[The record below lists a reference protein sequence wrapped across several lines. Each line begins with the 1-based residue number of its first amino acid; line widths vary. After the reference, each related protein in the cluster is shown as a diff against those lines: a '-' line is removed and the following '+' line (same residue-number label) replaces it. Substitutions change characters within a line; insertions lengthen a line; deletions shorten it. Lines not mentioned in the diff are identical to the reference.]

1 MNLNLFYKTQI
12 RAKLLNEFHYNNI
25 HQIPKLQKIV
35 ISSNIGLQGQN
46 QKQLEKAIQ
55 ELRIICGQ
63 HPIVTRAKKSIANFK
78 IREDM
83 ITGLKVTLRREK
95 MYNFFE
101 KFTKLVLP
109 RIRDFQGLNPSSF
122 DKFFNYHVGIK
133 EQFIFPEIEYENID
147 QIRGFNISIINTAQ
161 TYNEAHFLLKELG
174 LPLNL
179 K

>member
-1 MNLNLFYKTQI
+1 MNLNLFYKTEI
-12 RAKLLNEFHYNNI
+12 RSKLFDEFHYANV

-55 ELRIICGQ
+55 ELRTISGQ
-63 HPIVTRAKKSIANFK
+63 HPIVTKAKKSIANFK

-83 ITGLKVTLRREK
+83 IIGLKVTLRREK

-101 KFTKLVLP
+101 KLTKLVLP
-109 RIRDFQGLNPSSF
+109 RIRDFQGLNPLSF
-122 DKFFNYHVGIK
+122 DKFFNYHIGIK

-147 QIRGFNISIINTAQ
+147 QVRGFNISIINTAE
-161 TYNEAHFLLKELG
+161 TYKEAHFLLKELG